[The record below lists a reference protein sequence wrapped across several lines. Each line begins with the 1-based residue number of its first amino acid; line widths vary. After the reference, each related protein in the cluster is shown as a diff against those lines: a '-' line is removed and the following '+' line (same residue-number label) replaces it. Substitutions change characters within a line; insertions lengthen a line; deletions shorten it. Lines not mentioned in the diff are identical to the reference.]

1 MKQRN
6 KFAILIFLSFF
17 GVFGYSSATEQ
28 VTVYLFHLET
38 CPHCVAERQFLQKL
52 REEMPQITITEL
64 EVSDPVNLKIM
75 QEAGKKLSFDISGVP
90 VTVIGNKTILGFDT
104 EEITGK
110 SIKEAVNEC
119 ADTTCE
125 DFIKPIIEGQKAGG
139 NGTKGSTVII
149 SIVTALLAS
158 AVIVLYA
165 VKPSWLG
172 IKK

>member
-90 VTVIGNKTILGFDT
+90 VTVIGNKTISGFDT
-104 EEITGK
+104 EENTGK
-110 SIKEAVNEC
+110 SIKEAINEC
-119 ADTTCE
+119 ANANCE
-125 DFIKPIIEGQKAGG
+125 NFIKPIIDAQK
-139 NGTKGSTVII
+139 NGTKGNAIII
-149 SIVTALLAS
+149 SIVIALLAS
-158 AVIVLYA
+158 AVIILYA
-165 VKPSWLG
+165 VKPSWLR
-172 IKK
+172 IKNSR